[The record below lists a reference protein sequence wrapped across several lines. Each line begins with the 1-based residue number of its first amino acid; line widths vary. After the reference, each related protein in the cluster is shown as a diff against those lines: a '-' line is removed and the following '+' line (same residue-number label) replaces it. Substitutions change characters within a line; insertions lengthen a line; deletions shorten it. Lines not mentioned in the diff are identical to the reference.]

1 MHPLAP
7 ETLTS
12 DIRSRFHEEDPEPET
27 KTLEQ
32 SRVDAVGNLLGCLVK
47 GDLEGFLAST
57 SPEVDVALHTT
68 HSQGWILQAKGHDA
82 LREMVI
88 HNFGVMTDQ
97 TFDTEGIVAQGD
109 SVVMFGRER
118 GRWKSNGEPYD
129 FSIAYRFT
137 FRDGLVHKI
146 SQISAPTAG
155 SHEL

>member
-7 ETLTS
+7 GKLTS
-12 DIRSRFHEEDPEPET
+12 DIHTLFVEDDPAPEK

-32 SRVDAVGNLLGCLVK
+32 VRVDAVGDLLGCLVK
-47 GDLEGFLAST
+47 GDLDGFLAAMT
-57 SPEVDVALHTT
+57 PDVDCALHTS
-68 HSQGWILQAKGHDA
+68 HSQEWILQAKG
-82 LREMVI
+82 REAVRAMVI
-88 HNFGVMTDQ
+88 QNFGVMTDQ
-97 TFDTEGIVAQGD
+97 SFDTEGIVAQGD

-118 GRWKSNGEPYD
+118 GRWKSTGEPYD

-155 SHEL
+155 S

>member
-7 ETLTS
+7 EKLTS
-12 DIRSRFHEEDPEPET
+12 DIHARFVDDDPAPER

-32 SRVDAVGNLLGCLVK
+32 VRVDAVGDLLACLVQ
-47 GDLEGFLAST
+47 GDLDGFLAAM
-57 SPEVDVALHTT
+57 SPDVDVSLHTT
-68 HSQGWILQAKGHDA
+68 HTQDWILQAKGREA
-82 LREMVI
+82 VREMVVR
-88 HNFGVMTDQ
+88 NFDVMTDQ

-118 GRWKSNGEPYD
+118 GNWKSNGEPYD

-137 FRDGLVHKI
+137 FRDGLVNKI

-155 SHEL
+155 S